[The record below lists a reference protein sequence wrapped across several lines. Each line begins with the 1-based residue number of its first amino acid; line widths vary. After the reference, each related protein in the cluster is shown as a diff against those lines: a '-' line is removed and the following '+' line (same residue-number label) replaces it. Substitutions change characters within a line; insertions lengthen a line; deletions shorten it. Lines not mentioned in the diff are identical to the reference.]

1 MAAKAREAVD
11 VFAVCG
17 RSQLVPP
24 GSTNTAR
31 FLLTSAVP
39 DTVIVIP
46 MLCTAL
52 ALGEIVTDAVG
63 ALAANEALV
72 EAFAT
77 PLAGSLT

>member
-1 MAAKAREAVD
+1 
-11 VFAVCG
+11 
-17 RSQLVPP
+17 
-24 GSTNTAR
+24 
-31 FLLTSAVP
+31 
-39 DTVIVIP
+39 

-72 EAFAT
+72 DAFAT